1 MKPSNNHHAKTTPT
15 PTTATPVPNQG
26 ELEAKMKRFRLIGVA
41 LLAVFALGA
50 IAASGAQAEEAP
62 FFSIGGTRLAS
73 GKTHNI
79 AAHGIKPFELTVAA
93 LGDNIT
99 CEKLTVEKGVLLG
112 SNAGTQGKADQT
124 SKFSGCKL
132 AEGNGASA
140 GCHLAATE
148 GGAVTETITTNP
160 LHGELVENVEGKK
173 LEELYTPATGSVFV
187 TIFFGP
193 SKPPCEVLSTKVTG
207 STAAEVVKDPG
218 EESIELPGPTP
229 EETSFI
235 TRFPAT
241 AITEVCLVSGG
252 TGKIVE
258 VGQVAFSHPSVQ
270 LGTALV
276 LLANSKFEPET
287 TAKWSPLP

>member
-1 MKPSNNHHAKTTPT
+1 MRR
-15 PTTATPVPNQG
+15 
-26 ELEAKMKRFRLIGVA
+26 LRLIKSA
-41 LLAVFALGA
+41 LLAAFALGA
-50 IAASGAQAEEAP
+50 VIVSGAQAQEAP
-62 FFSIGGTRLAS
+62 FFSIGGTRLVA

-79 AAHGIKPFELTVAA
+79 AAHAIKKFELKTPSQ
-93 LGDNIT
+93 GTNIT
-99 CEKLTVEKGVLLG
+99 CENLTVEKGVLLG
-112 SNAGTQGKADQT
+112 SNAGTEGKADQV

-132 AEGNGASA
+132 AEGNGVKE

-148 GGAVTETITTNP
+148 GGVETTTITTNP